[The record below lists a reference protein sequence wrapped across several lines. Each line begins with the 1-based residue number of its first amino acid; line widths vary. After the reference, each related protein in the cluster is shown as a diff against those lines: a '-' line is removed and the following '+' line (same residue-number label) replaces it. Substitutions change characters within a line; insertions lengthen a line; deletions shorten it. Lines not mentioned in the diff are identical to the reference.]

1 MPSNNVIWQQKTP
14 NLIQFV
20 DLLRLLYSFSDVH
33 GFSQVPRI
41 VFFRENLRGHTFIFR
56 GQMLYVPWRLG
67 YSVPPAAVPSAVP
80 GLGLKSSMGLE
91 QPFFGEVK
99 SVEKISSG
107 CVLGKLCFHPIQWFF
122 EEI

>member
-1 MPSNNVIWQQKTP
+1 MATEKPR

-20 DLLRLLYSFSDVH
+20 DLLRLLYSSWIFT
-33 GFSQVPRI
+33 GPQNC
-41 VFFRENLRGHTFIFR
+41 FFREKLRGHTFIFR

-91 QPFFGEVK
+91 QPF
-99 SVEKISSG
+99 
-107 CVLGKLCFHPIQWFF
+107 LGK
-122 EEI
+122 